1 MVKLKLENSQKIKL
15 QKGDKIIERPFVDY
29 HSNKNVWEF
38 RGFKPVEDVVKDDKV
53 VELKPKRK
61 TRKKKD
67 EPMDLEKD

>member
-29 HSNKNVWEF
+29 QSNKNVWEF

-67 EPMDLEKD
+67 EQVDLEKD

>member
-29 HSNKNVWEF
+29 QSNKNVWEF

-67 EPMDLEKD
+67 EPIDLEKD